1 LGSRNEGGIDK
12 SKTQELGPS
21 APPIDNYL
29 SSSFT
34 GAATIDLAVDTLTD
48 LPDLIIKD
56 SQYALLFSNSD
67 IISNE
72 TITPQIPEPTKAFL
86 LYACL
91 NVAPFAVKLKTL
103 QDFNRSETSVLSID
117 PELVSTLRRT
127 YLRMRGW
134 PGLSGSSDV
143 NRSEPLSN
151 KREDED
157 FGKYF
162 GATHGS
168 ISKER

>member
-1 LGSRNEGGIDK
+1 
-12 SKTQELGPS
+12 
-21 APPIDNYL
+21 L

-67 IISNE
+67 IVSNE
-72 TITPQIPEPTKAFL
+72 TITPQILEPTKAFL

-134 PGLSGSSDV
+134 PGLSSSSDV

-162 GATHGS
+162 GAAHGS